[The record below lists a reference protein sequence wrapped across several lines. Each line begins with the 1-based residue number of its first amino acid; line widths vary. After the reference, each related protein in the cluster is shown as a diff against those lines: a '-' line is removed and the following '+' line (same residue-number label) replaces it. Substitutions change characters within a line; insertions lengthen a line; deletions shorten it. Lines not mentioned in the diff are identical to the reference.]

1 MVDAAHVKDVRLTA
15 EENETITRVGP
26 GTPMGELMRRY
37 WLPVLSSAELP
48 EPDCAPVRV
57 RILGEDLVA
66 FRDTSG
72 RIGLLT
78 EFCAH
83 RRTSL
88 WLGRNE
94 EDGLRC
100 VFHGWKYDVAGK
112 CVDMPNVLP
121 EYDFKERV
129 TVRAYPT
136 QEMGGV
142 IWAYMGWGVAKGKQP
157 PPPSFEWT
165 RQPASHLHVSRSLQE
180 CNWLQALEAGI
191 DSIHTSFLHRRF
203 GGNRPGLA
211 GLRAQATA
219 ARLEVRMAPYG
230 YAYASSR
237 PLSEGQGDYVRTY
250 HYVMPFHQI
259 RAIQGETED
268 SAVRKFKIA
277 GHMWVPVD
285 DENCMVWN
293 WYYSLDLP
301 LDDDERDEGFWGNG
315 PRFVDPQNGFRSF
328 LNKGNDWG
336 IDREVQKHETFS
348 GIEGVNQQDRAVQEA
363 MGPIVDRSHE
373 HLSHTDM
380 AVFAA
385 RKLLLDAIKTVA
397 DGGAPPGA
405 DESYYDIRAIE
416 KLLPTDAD
424 WVAELKDQMYPKGG
438 PDLASAPELGRTA

>member
-1 MVDAAHVKDVRLTA
+1 MVDAAHERDVRLTA

-37 WLPVLSSAELP
+37 WQPVLLSWELP

-57 RILGEDLVA
+57 RILGEDLVG

-100 VFHGWKYDVAGK
+100 VFHGWKYDVTGQ
-112 CVDMPNVLP
+112 CIDQPNVLP
-121 EYDFKERV
+121 EYEFKDRV

-142 IWAYMGWGVAKGKQP
+142 IWAYMGWGAAKGKQP

-165 RQPASHLHVSRSLQE
+165 RQPPTHLHVSKGLQAS
-180 CNWLQALEAGI
+180 NWLQALEGGI

-203 GGNRPGLA
+203 GGNRPGLG
-211 GLRAQATA
+211 GLRAQAVA
-219 ARLEVRMAPYG
+219 ARLEVRGAPYG
-230 YAYASSR
+230 HTYASVR
-237 PLSEGQGDYVRTY
+237 TLGDGEGNYVRTY
-250 HYVMPFHQI
+250 HYVMPHHQI
-259 RAIQGETED
+259 RAIQEYTD
-268 SAVRKFKIA
+268 DAAVKKFKIA
-277 GHMWVPVD
+277 GHVWVPVD
-285 DENCMVWN
+285 DENVMVWN
-293 WYYSLDLP
+293 WYYSLDAP
-301 LDDDERDEGFWGNG
+301 LDDEERDETFWGNG
-315 PRFVDPQNGFRSF
+315 SRFIDNENGFRPY
-328 LNKGNDWG
+328 LNKGNNWG

-348 GIEGVNQQDRAVQEA
+348 GIEGVNQQDRAVHES
-363 MGPIVDRSHE
+363 MGAIVDRSHE

-380 AVFAA
+380 AVVAA
-385 RKLLLDAIKTVA
+385 RMLLLDAIKTVA
-397 DGGAPPGA
+397 DGGTPPGA

-416 KLLPTDAD
+416 RILPPDAY
-424 WVAELKDQMYPKGG
+424 WAEALKDQMYPTGG
-438 PDLASAPELGRTA
+438 PDLASAPELGRT